1 MNTTND
7 VHADKPFPPLDGGVD
22 QAASLATGNGARGSQ
37 PPFACQDD
45 MRDALIDLT
54 QDNRLSILRIE
65 DPKCP
70 MGACLERNGL
80 ARWASKNGPGR
91 WTITQLGWRFLE
103 TRTLDA
109 REVR

>member
-1 MNTTND
+1 MSESND
-7 VHADKPFPPLDGGVD
+7 LHADKPFPPLDGGVD
-22 QAASLATGNGARGSQ
+22 QAASLAGIRGRGSQ

-80 ARWASKNGPGR
+80 ARWAPKNGPGR

-103 TRTLDA
+103 TRTLNTG
-109 REVR
+109 EVR